1 MRARRGPG
9 GANKKTIKEIM
20 DRKGLSPLKG
30 RPWDDNPV
38 AVAQGNGYAAA
49 MPYDPHGI
57 EDDPQ
62 EPGEKKGRRRVFKDF
77 DCPTC
82 SANNPYDDG
91 FADGDEVL
99 CYYCGAE
106 FKVMVNEEGRLRLR
120 ES

>member
-1 MRARRGPG
+1 MATLP
-9 GANKKTIKEIM
+9 I
-20 DRKGLSPLKG
+20 
-30 RPWDDNPV
+30 
-38 AVAQGNGYAAA
+38 

-57 EDDPQ
+57 DEDPPDA
-62 EPGEKKGRRRVFKDF
+62 GDKKGRRRVFKDF

-91 FADGDEVL
+91 FGDGDEIL
-99 CYYCGAE
+99 CYYCGTE